1 METDS
6 SDRAVC
12 EAMIVMAHKLHMK
25 VVAEGIETR
34 AQRDLLRAVGCDY
47 GQGFYLSR
55 PQSAT
60 ELFN

>member
-1 METDS
+1 
-6 SDRAVC
+6 
-12 EAMIVMAHKLHMK
+12 

-34 AQRDLLRAVGCDY
+34 AQRGLLRAVGCDY